1 MGAWDFELGTWG
13 LRLVAWVREART
25 RAAVLLVLAVAL
37 SSLTLGAPFDS
48 YVGASAVVLAQDRQT
63 RRFYPDD
70 PIWRE
75 PMTQDV
81 KNAVR
86 YEPDLAYQTL
96 ENLFWKPGDKV
107 VGQRAKNVNTVD
119 EVPDG
124 PYYVNRAGRTPLTPA
139 IVARG
144 ANTSDGPAPGKW
156 TVVSAKSDGITPG
169 FTVRDAANDLWFVKF
184 DPPGWRGMATGSE
197 IVAAKLFWAA
207 GYHTAE
213 YHITQLVPSNLAIGK
228 DTKVTPLGEMA
239 RPMNQSDILWL
250 LSRADRDP
258 DGTYRVILS
267 KAAPGRP
274 VGRIKFNGTRADD
287 PNDVIPHEHRR
298 ELRGYFVFAAWLN
311 HVDAKGINSLS
322 SLVTE
327 NGRSFIRHYL
337 LDFGSALGSAA
348 VGPREGWEGYE
359 ALVEEPGEIG
369 KRVLSLGFNIPVW
382 RTQDYFESRAI
393 GRLPRDHAKWDPEK
407 WWPHITNAAF
417 RHMREDDTFWAAMKL
432 AAISDDMIRAA
443 VAEGAFGDQASEQFL
458 AKAIADRRLRIL
470 QTFLPKVN
478 PIVDPALDR
487 DGRLTFRN
495 AAEDL
500 AVADRAP
507 GYRALWY
514 TFDNQGDKATLVA
527 TTEETRSPMVMPPMP
542 ESEYIK
548 VDLSTVGG
556 PQPWTK
562 PVSVYFRRS
571 SGGWTLVG
579 LERLP

>member
-1 MGAWDFELGTWG
+1 MTPR
-13 LRLVAWVREART
+13 LRLLAIA
-25 RAAVLLVLAVAL
+25 LAVVAT
-37 SSLTLGAPFDS
+37 TLVAGAQS
-48 YVGASAVVLAQDRQT
+48 
-63 RRFYPDD
+63 RRFFPDD

-75 PMTQDV
+75 PITQDV
-81 KNAVR
+81 KNANR

-96 ENLFWKPGDKV
+96 ENLFWRPGDSET
-107 VGQRAKNVNTVD
+107 GQRAKNINTVD

-124 PYYVNRAGRTPLTPA
+124 PFYVNRAGRMPLTPA
-139 IVARG
+139 TVARG
-144 ANTSDGPAPGKW
+144 ANTSEGPAAGPW
-156 TVVSAKSDGITPG
+156 TVVSAKSDGVTPG
-169 FTVRDAANDLWFVKF
+169 FTIRDAADQLWFVKF
-184 DPPGWRGMATGSE
+184 DPPGWRAMATGSE

-213 YHITQLVPSNLAIGK
+213 YHIAQLRPANLVIGK
-228 DTKVTPLGEMA
+228 DTKITPQGEMA
-239 RPMNQSDILWL
+239 RAMHQNDIAWL
-250 LSRADRDP
+250 LSRAVRDG

-267 KAAPGRP
+267 KATPGRP
-274 VGRIKFNGTRADD
+274 VGRIAFHGTRADD

-369 KRVLSLGFNIPVW
+369 KRVLSFGFRIPQW
-382 RTQDYFESRAI
+382 RRQDYFESPAI
-393 GRLPRDHAKWDPEK
+393 GRLPRDHAEWNPET

-417 RHMREDDTFWAAMKL
+417 RHMRPDDTFWAASKL
-432 AAISDDMIRAA
+432 VSITDDMIKAA
-443 VAEGAFGDQASEQFL
+443 VAEAKFGDPASEAFL

-478 PIVDPALDR
+478 PLVDVAIDAQ
-487 DGRLTFRN
+487 GRLTFRN
-495 AAEDL
+495 LAVDA

-514 TFDNQGDKATLVA
+514 TFDNAADTATLVA
-527 TTEETRSPMVMPPMP
+527 TTEETQSPLPMPPMP
-542 ESEYIK
+542 ASEFIK
-548 VDLSTVGG
+548 VDISAVGG
-556 PQPWTK
+556 PEAWARPI
-562 PVSVYFRRS
+562 SVYFRRNAGS
-571 SGGWTLVG
+571 WTLVG

>member
-1 MGAWDFELGTWG
+1 MR
-13 LRLVAWVREART
+13 LRRT
-25 RAAVLLVLAVAL
+25 LLLVVAIAAWSLA
-37 SSLTLGAPFDS
+37 LGAPFDS
-48 YVGASAVVLAQDRQT
+48 NFGASAVVLAQDKQT
-63 RRFYPDD
+63 QRFFPDD

-81 KNAVR
+81 RSAMR

-96 ENLFWKPGDKV
+96 ENLFWRPGDKV
-107 VGQRAKNVNTVD
+107 LGQRAKNINTVD

-124 PYYVNRAGRTPLTPA
+124 PYFVNRAGRMPLTPA

-144 ANTSDGPAPGKW
+144 ANTSNGPAPGKW
-156 TVVSAKSDGITPG
+156 TVVSAKSDGVTPG
-169 FTVRDAANDLWFVKF
+169 FTIRDAANQLWFIKF
-184 DPPGWRGMATGSE
+184 DPPGWRAMATGSE
-197 IVAAKLFWAA
+197 IVAARLFWAA

-213 YHITQLVPSNLAIGK
+213 YHLAQLAPANLVIGK
-228 DTKVTPLGEMA
+228 DTRITPPGEMP
-239 RPMNQSDILWL
+239 RPMNQGDITWL

-267 KAAPGRP
+267 KAAPGQP
-274 VGRIKFNGTRADD
+274 VGRIKFHGTRADD

-322 SLVTE
+322 ALITE
-327 NGRSFIRHYL
+327 NGRRFIRHYL

-359 ALVEEPGEIG
+359 ALVEEPGEIS
-369 KRVLSLGFNIPVW
+369 KRALSLGFNIPVW
-382 RTQDYFESRAI
+382 RTQDYYESPSI
-393 GRLPRDHAKWDPEK
+393 GRLPRDHSKWNPEE

-417 RHMREDDTFWAAMKL
+417 RHMRPDDTFWAATKL
-432 AAISDDMIRAA
+432 ATISDDMIRAA
-443 VAEGAFGDQASEQFL
+443 VAEGQFGDKASEDFL
-458 AKAIADRRLRIL
+458 AKAIADRRVRIL

-478 PIVDPALDR
+478 PVVDPALDR
-487 DGRLTFRN
+487 EGRLSFRN
-495 AAEDL
+495 AASDA

-514 TFDNQGDKATLVA
+514 TFDNQNNKATLVA
-527 TTEETRSPMVMPPMP
+527 TTEETRSPMLMPPMP
-542 ESEYIK
+542 ASEYIQ
-548 VDLSTVGG
+548 VDIAAVGG

-562 PVSVYFRRS
+562 PVSAYFRRNA
-571 SGGWTLVG
+571 SGWVLVG
-579 LERLP
+579 FERQP